1 MNREDV
7 STLLKQ
13 NSAALDE
20 FGVKSLALFGS
31 AARGEAGPES
41 DIDILVEFAQPVGL
55 FAFVRLKLFLEQV
68 LGCDVDLVTEDALRA
83 SMKDGIL
90 GEAVDVTP

>member
-55 FAFVRLKLFLEQV
+55 FAFVRLKHLLEQV
-68 LGCDVDLVTEDALRA
+68 LGCSVDLVTEDALRA
-83 SMKDGIL
+83 SMRDSIL
-90 GEAVDVTP
+90 DEAVDVTP